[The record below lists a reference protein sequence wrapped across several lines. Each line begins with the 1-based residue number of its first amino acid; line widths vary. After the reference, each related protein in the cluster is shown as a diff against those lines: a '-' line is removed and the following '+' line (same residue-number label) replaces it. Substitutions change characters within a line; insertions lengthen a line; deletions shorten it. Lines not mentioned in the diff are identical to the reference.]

1 MKILKAY
8 LLFSHNLVLVE
19 EISNIL
25 YIKYLFYQADFQASF
40 PTPTFHHLSW
50 SKACL
55 ILDILANNPE
65 ARK

>member
-19 EISNIL
+19 EIFNIL
-25 YIKYLFYQADFQASF
+25 YIKYLFYQADFQVSF
-40 PTPTFHHLSW
+40 PIPTFHYLSW
-50 SKACL
+50 GKACL
-55 ILDILANNPE
+55 ILDIFANNLE